1 MSDER
6 AVRRELLA
14 VLDRCVQGTAPIL
27 EFRKFEADYTFE
39 EGLSDALRDQ
49 LDGLV
54 LLAEE
59 ADWGLRGPEDFLNQA
74 RQILAQ
80 ARTSATAA
88 GS

>member
-1 MSDER
+1 MSDEN
-6 AVRRELLA
+6 AVRRELLQ

-27 EFRKFEADYTFE
+27 AFRKFEADYTFE
-39 EGLSDALRDQ
+39 EGLSDDFRDQ

-59 ADWGLRGPEDFLNQA
+59 ADWGLRGPEDFLSEA
-74 RQILAQ
+74 RQILAA
-80 ARTSATAA
+80 ARSPSAAA